1 MGFDGGLEMPEKA
14 ELGKRIKKTRE
25 EKHLTLKSIE
35 ASAGISATHISEIER
50 GKTSPT
56 LGALLRISNALGKD
70 PAYFLEDEDL
80 GDVSVVTTENRSRGP
95 LPGNA
100 GTLEQLTTCIPG
112 GRLQACIVKL
122 DPGKTPRVEKHSH
135 FGNEAA
141 LVLSGSIRFEI
152 GEKTIELGE
161 GDAIHY
167 HSTEAHR
174 YENASKQDGASVI
187 WLSTVRDAD

>member
-1 MGFDGGLEMPEKA
+1 MPEKA

-56 LGALLRISNALGKD
+56 LGALLRIAGALEKD
-70 PAYFLEDEDL
+70 PAYFLEEEEL
-80 GDVSVVTTENRSRGP
+80 GEVSVVTLENRLRES
-95 LPGNA
+95 LPEEA
-100 GTLEQLTTCIPG
+100 GTIERLTTCIPG
-112 GRLQACIVKL
+112 GRLQACVITL
-122 DPGKTPRVEKHSH
+122 EPGKSRRPEQHAH

-141 LVLSGSIRFEI
+141 VVLSGSIRFSVRDATFDLED
-152 GEKTIELGE
+152 

-167 HSTEAHR
+167 HSMEPHR
-174 YENASKQDGASVI
+174 FENASRRDDASMI